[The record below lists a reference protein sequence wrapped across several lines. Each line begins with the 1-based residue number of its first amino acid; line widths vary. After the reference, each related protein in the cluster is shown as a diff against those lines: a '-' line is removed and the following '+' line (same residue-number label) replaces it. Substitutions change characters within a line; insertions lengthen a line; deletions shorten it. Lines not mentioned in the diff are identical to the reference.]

1 MKTNGYLLKDVI
13 PAIAVST
20 TSIDLV
26 ATYPKI
32 NGQTITLE
40 VLTGSVYV
48 KPGTGVVTTSTG
60 NKLEGKVSIDINA
73 SSGVNVISDSSATMQ
88 IWIYG

>member
-48 KPGTGVVTTSTG
+48 KPGTGAVTTSTG